1 MMNVQTSYI
10 RKGKKL
16 YTLQPDDVFGS
27 VKMESHCEVFKSIS
41 AAKKRSHELQKA
53 NGGLGKGFVRV
64 ER

>member
-1 MMNVQTSYI
+1 MNVHTRYI
-10 RKGKKL
+10 RKGKL
-16 YTLQPDDVFGS
+16 IIAIPQGQPLPDTQSQV
-27 VKMESHCEVFKSIS
+27 ETFKSVN